1 MIGGGA
7 FLRLKTGSNGR
18 ESSKQPEI
26 PLAGFA
32 TILLF
37 GRRGALSKGML
48 WRDGRKAG
56 KTHPMVKTMQG
67 SGDMANVPSRV
78 VLFFKSQ
85 Y

>member
-1 MIGGGA
+1 
-7 FLRLKTGSNGR
+7 
-18 ESSKQPEI
+18 
-26 PLAGFA
+26 
-32 TILLF
+32 
-37 GRRGALSKGML
+37 ML